1 MSDIQHYRF
10 AVCLFLLGFSFRSS
24 RNAPLSFY
32 SLTIVSLMPYECPVL
47 STSSS
52 LSLVCVFL
60 LPLCSMRRQKVVV
73 RLLPC
78 VTTLFLWM
86 FWMQPCQNL
95 DWQLILSPLSWRLA
109 LRLLSLLSLSLSSL
123 LVHWS
128 SVGGKYALPLCSGS
142 RRSQNRS
149 VQRRCF

>member
-95 DWQLILSPLSWRLA
+95 DWQLILSPSPGGSLSVYSR
-109 LRLLSLLSLSLSSL
+109 SSLSLSFLSTRSL
-123 LVHWS
+123 VLSWWEV
-128 SVGGKYALPLCSGS
+128 CSPTM
-142 RRSQNRS
+142 
-149 VQRRCF
+149 